1 MRNKLSATPNLADY
15 YPYLRELDLQ
25 GLTRRMKAVSK
36 IFDRFLEKIVDEHE
50 QSANQDRQADDF
62 VYTML
67 AFPDF
72 PNLIHFYFCEGKKCS
87 FQDMLGGSMDTSA
100 TVVEWTLAELLKTP
114 RVMKKA
120 QQELEKVVGLDR
132 MVEES
137 DLDSLNYLTW
147 L

>member
-1 MRNKLSATPNLADY
+1 
-15 YPYLRELDLQ
+15 
-25 GLTRRMKAVSK
+25 
-36 IFDRFLEKIVDEHE
+36 
-50 QSANQDRQADDF
+50 
-62 VYTML
+62 
-67 AFPDF
+67 
-72 PNLIHFYFCEGKKCS
+72 
-87 FQDMLGGSMDTSA
+87 MDTSA